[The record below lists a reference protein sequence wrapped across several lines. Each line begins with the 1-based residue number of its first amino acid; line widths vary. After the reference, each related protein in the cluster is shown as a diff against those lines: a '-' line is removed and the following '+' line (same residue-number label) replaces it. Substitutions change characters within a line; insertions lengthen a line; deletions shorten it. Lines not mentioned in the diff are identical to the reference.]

1 MEGLSAAGGRLGV
14 PRMGVCEIRL
24 EPARVVR
31 RGDVDI
37 VGLRRLCALVHRE
50 DW

>member
-1 MEGLSAAGGRLGV
+1 MEGLSAAGGRLAV

-37 VGLRRLCALVHRE
+37 VDLWNYVRLFRKDL
-50 DW
+50 